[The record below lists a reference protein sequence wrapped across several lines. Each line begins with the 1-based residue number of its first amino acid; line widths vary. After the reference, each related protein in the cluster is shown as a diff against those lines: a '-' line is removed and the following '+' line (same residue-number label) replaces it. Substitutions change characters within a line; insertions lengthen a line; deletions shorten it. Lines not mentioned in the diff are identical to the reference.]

1 VAHLRKLPNGRFE
14 ARYRAPD
21 GRERSRRF
29 PTKREAQ
36 AHLDQV
42 GVDRRAGTWRD
53 PRAGRVPLAE
63 WVVQWESTTVHLRA
77 SSRARDESY
86 LRNHVLPR
94 FGGMRLDAIGVLDV
108 RRWVADLSAR
118 GLAPATVHKAYQ
130 TLSKVLRSAVDAG
143 LLAQSPCR
151 RIELPRIER
160 EEMRFLAPVEIAQL
174 ADAIDARYRA
184 LVLVASY
191 CGLRIGELAGL
202 RRAHVDLD
210 AGTIRV
216 IENAVEVH
224 GRLVRGAPK
233 TKAGRRTVPVA
244 PTIAT
249 ALEEHMGTYTPPE
262 PQAPVFAGA
271 GGGRL
276 RAAAW
281 RSRFWTPATRAAGL
295 APLRV
300 HDMRH
305 TAVALWIA
313 AGANA
318 KHLAAWAG
326 HTSVAVV
333 LDRYGHLFE
342 GHEAAVLSRLN
353 TFAECVSVPS
363 RDATDQEIPRVF
375 RGFSEVEPQPVSRPK
390 PADQEE
396 HQWARRDSNP
406 RHLPCKGSALA
417 S

>member
-1 VAHLRKLPNGRFE
+1 
-14 ARYRAPD
+14 
-21 GRERSRRF
+21 
-29 PTKREAQ
+29 
-36 AHLDQV
+36 
-42 GVDRRAGTWRD
+42 
-53 PRAGRVPLAE
+53 
-63 WVVQWESTTVHLRA
+63 
-77 SSRARDESY
+77 
-86 LRNHVLPR
+86 
-94 FGGMRLDAIGVLDV
+94 M
-108 RRWVADLSAR
+108 
-118 GLAPATVHKAYQ
+118 
-130 TLSKVLRSAVDAG
+130 
-143 LLAQSPCR
+143 
-151 RIELPRIER
+151 
-160 EEMRFLAPVEIAQL
+160 
-174 ADAIDARYRA
+174 
-184 LVLVASY
+184 
-191 CGLRIGELAGL
+191 
-202 RRAHVDLD
+202 
-210 AGTIRV
+210 
-216 IENAVEVH
+216 
-224 GRLVRGAPK
+224 RGAPK

-249 ALEEHMGTYTPPE
+249 ALEDHMGTYTPPE

-271 GGGRL
+271 GGGTL

-313 AGANA
+313 AGANP
-318 KHLAAWAG
+318 KQLAAWAG

-342 GHEAAVLSRLN
+342 GHEAAVLSRLDA
-353 TFAECVSVPS
+353 FAECVSVPP

-390 PADQEE
+390 PADQGE
-396 HQWARRDSNP
+396 HRWARRDSNP